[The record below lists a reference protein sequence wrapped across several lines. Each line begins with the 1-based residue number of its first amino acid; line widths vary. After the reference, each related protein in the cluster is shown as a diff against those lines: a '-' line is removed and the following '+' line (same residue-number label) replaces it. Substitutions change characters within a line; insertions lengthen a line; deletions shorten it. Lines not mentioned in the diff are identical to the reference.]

1 VQALDTALTANDAQA
16 VADALPAAWSSARD
30 MQLETVMADLFSE
43 RLMQMTLPDRARAL
57 VLDMALLS
65 PLYETAAQDLTPVTP
80 RQRFA
85 VGLARGTPSE
95 DMATTPT
102 EAAIA
107 DGFGRTGAPPEHQ
120 ALLDEDRLGEA
131 ILSAATQLDD
141 HTGATREGFGAAL
154 AALRAFGLEETARR
168 AALQILLLE
177 RIN

>member
-1 VQALDTALTANDAQA
+1 V
-16 VADALPAAWSSARD
+16 
-30 MQLETVMADLFSE
+30 
-43 RLMQMTLPDRARAL
+43 
-57 VLDMALLS
+57 
-65 PLYETAAQDLTPVTP
+65 
-80 RQRFA
+80 
-85 VGLARGTPSE
+85 
-95 DMATTPT
+95 
-102 EAAIA
+102 
-107 DGFGRTGAPPEHQ
+107 PPEHQ